1 MPGKT
6 GLWEYGQVRQK
17 IGGKWA
23 ENRRKIGKNRKH
35 VSGKTA
41 NASIYNKD
49 GVPFKRKIGGK

>member
-1 MPGKT
+1 MITTRQDRT
-6 GLWEYGQVRQK
+6 GGIWAEGQ
-17 IGGKWA
+17 A

-49 GVPFKRKIGGK
+49 GVPFRRKIGRNRRIP